1 MSVSLVSRFDASNL
15 LTKGSRFKP
24 ISAWPSKPTPGWNRQ
39 HSRFKAGWQNTL
51 DLLERELKVIDER
64 PSVIF

>member
-1 MSVSLVSRFDASNL
+1 MIDC
-15 LTKGSRFKP
+15 RFKP
-24 ISAWPSKPTPGWNRQ
+24 IEKWPSKPTPDWNRQ
-39 HSRFKAGWQNTL
+39 YSRFKAGWQNTL